1 MVFRELKAVS
11 AAGIPSAEARA
22 QDEGRVVGRTPGTL
36 RALEGELRAMG
47 SYWKFS
53 GWLVS
58 GSEQQMPLAGKGN
71 VALGFT
77 VLY

>member
-1 MVFRELKAVS
+1 MAFEELKAVG
-11 AAGIPSAEARA
+11 AAGIPSAEAPA

-47 SYWKFS
+47 SHWKVS
-53 GWLVS
+53 RRLVS
-58 GSEQQMPLAGKGN
+58 GSGQQMPLAGKGN